1 MKYPIEKRKII
12 YASVVPVECGNER
25 GTAFFVAPDTLITA
39 RHVVAEHADSNPAPI
54 IIHADKPV
62 ICDVKCIAE
71 EGVNVDVVLLKCRD
85 YQQKDYLK
93 LLAAEFNEDRLLT
106 IVGYPKE
113 FGNCSDIISM
123 EVQDRL
129 GNRKEDYDTTVVRTD
144 SLAFTSYKGFS
155 GSPVLNE
162 KGSVIGI
169 ALNQFG
175 SSLGYASI
183 KSLVTRLESHK
194 VVVSKDWQSEDF
206 SPCGRGTSQRQVEKA
221 VGYAALRYNRD
232 LHVGNSDFDE
242 EVNLFALRSFK
253 IDIEQEVKAIES
265 DAISIWGKEL
275 ADYHKGEYDELFTK
289 LYNWRNSNLD
299 NRDNWSFKIKD
310 FYRDKYPKLQT
321 LIDKWR
327 LCNNQLVLLKGK
339 AGMGKT
345 HYVCATAE
353 RLCKEMNVYLLFGSR
368 FSEDQVFESQLY
380 GMMGIGENDLRKL
393 NDKMVE
399 EDSNALIIIDALNEG
414 ATEQFWEREIKVLE
428 DLLNDCE
435 RIKLMLTYRE
445 GEGKYINNPCE
456 TIDLRGFESSTDEA
470 IQKYFD
476 YYGIDDSDG
485 ELRQRYF
492 SEFSEPL
499 FLTMFCIV
507 ASQDLRYMMDDFT
520 YSELFH
526 QYIKYRNDIVAK
538 GVDEDSHRNVTEK
551 ALMKFANYSL
561 YYNDCKDIPR
571 KKARCYA
578 DQICRN
584 RTWSNNLLNWILKE
598 NLMLSTGR
606 NGDMLMF
613 GYQKMGDFLMADI
626 FVHNKMTDKNKVDFV
641 LEKGTRREYASYRRF
656 IIALL
661 SEWELTP
668 LLLER
673 KESIK
678 MHHLLL
684 GSLRHHGQSNLAILE
699 WMQNNNIFSVEILH
713 NFLQDLTLEVF
724 MSAHHVLKSAD
735 MAHRDKAWSTMV
747 NQEYSHRLDA
757 QRFSDFIAII
767 PRKDTDEG
775 WSKVIILLC
784 WMCTSPHPYV
794 RGAIMRKLAE
804 IFCNKPQMALFALNE
819 FFDCNDPY
827 VVQVVTSA
835 IYGYLLRK
843 RDVKQANEIADLILQ
858 YFYQDHKG
866 PEDILVRQWTM
877 LTLALA
883 DEMNLT
889 GTNTHFGAIKPPFA
903 SENPYDLVV
912 DKAESITKKYFGE
925 SKGAKKMYETLYGF
939 SDFRRYIIGTN
950 SRTNSDVFL
959 RKEGDSVQ
967 TLPLADIMLMVANI
981 AKHEFHWNDD
991 LGKLD
996 DNVYSEGRYN
1006 NFTERFGK
1014 KYLWLALYK
1023 ADALLS
1029 DHLKVADGRN
1039 YLSSPKDDDI
1049 EVIPYPWHT
1058 REYSRIDPTILKASD
1073 TFTYT
1078 AFVAEELED
1087 VQSETNEQW
1096 MAENY
1101 LIQKPRLTVKDT
1113 DGSEWVV
1120 LTCYDGYKID
1130 AEDNTVKDL
1139 FLFSNAAFIHIE
1151 DLELYRRWAETQN
1164 FYGRWMPERRNGS
1177 IDYLWNE
1184 YPWADTYK
1192 RTLRG
1197 VKDWENPGK
1206 GATFK
1211 TNLSYEAQLQEDW
1224 IGLDE
1229 TEMYLKE
1236 ASMPNHLVME
1246 ALNLYTAERGVIRA
1260 KSDNTI
1266 VARNFSIGKMNG
1278 LVMRKEYLDQYLSD
1292 NNLVLVFYSL
1302 GEKYITKKGSYQNI
1316 GNRFELS
1323 GAYNYHNGKFEEIQR
1338 MHISNII

>member
-1 MKYPIEKRKII
+1 MKYPIDVRKAI
-12 YASVVPVECGNER
+12 YASVVPVKCDTER
-25 GTAFFVAPDTLITA
+25 GTAFFIAPNTLVTA
-39 RHVVAEHADSNPAPI
+39 RHIVAQNAVNGV
-54 IIHADKPV
+54 PV
-62 ICDVKCIAE
+62 IISTDKQVLCDVEYIAE
-71 EGVNVDVVLLKCRD
+71 EGVNVDVVLLRCKD
-85 YQQKDYLK
+85 YQQEDHLK
-93 LLAAEFNEDRLLT
+93 LLAAEFNEDRQLT

-169 ALNQFG
+169 TVNQLG
-175 SSLGYASI
+175 GSLGYASI
-183 KSLVTRLESHK
+183 KSLATRFENHN

-232 LHVGNSDFDE
+232 LHVSNATLDGELD
-242 EVNLFALRSFK
+242 LFAQRMQSIDLEEKLRK
-253 IDIEQEVKAIES
+253 IES
-265 DAISIWGKEL
+265 DALGYNFDFSESLNEYQKG
-275 ADYHKGEYDELFTK
+275 DYDNLQKF
-289 LYNWRNSNLD
+289 LYNWHNSHKEKNFTSFTLKFFQD
-299 NRDNWSFKIKD
+299 NYIK
-310 FYRDKYPKLQT
+310 FSE
-321 LIDKWR
+321 LIEEWHRSQK
-327 LCNNQLVLLKGK
+327 QIVLFKGK

-368 FSEDQVFESQLY
+368 FSEDQDFESQLCS
-380 GMMGIGENDLRKL
+380 MMGIGENALQKL
-393 NDKMVE
+393 NGKMME
-399 EDSNALIIIDALNEG
+399 ENSNALIIIDALNEG
-414 ATEQFWEREIKVLE
+414 ATENFWNVAMKRMET
-428 DLLNDCE
+428 LL
-435 RIKLMLTYRE
+435 KLYDRLKLLITYRDDE
-445 GEGKYINNPCE
+445 DFDLSIPCSIIE
-456 TIDLRGFESSTDEA
+456 LRGFEDNTQEA
-470 IQKYFD
+470 IQKYFAH
-476 YYGIDDSDG
+476 YQIDDTDSNI
-485 ELRQRYF
+485 QKRYF
-492 SEFSEPL
+492 AEFSEPL
-499 FLTMFCIV
+499 FLTMFCVV
-507 ASQDLRYMMDDFT
+507 ASHDLRYMMDNFT
-520 YSELFH
+520 YSDLFH
-526 QYIKYRNDIVAK
+526 QYIKYRNDMVSK
-538 GVDEDSHRNVTEK
+538 GVDEDSHRNVTEN

-561 YYNDCKDIPR
+561 YYNQCSDISR
-571 KKARCYA
+571 QKARHYA

-598 NLMLSTGR
+598 NLMLSTGQQGER
-606 NGDMLMF
+606 LMF

-626 FVHNKMTDKNKVDFV
+626 FMHNKMTDEAKVDFI

-668 LLLER
+668 QLLER
-673 KESIK
+673 KIATK
-678 MHHLLL
+678 MHHLILA
-684 GSLRHHGQSNLAILE
+684 SLRYHGKNNQAILK
-699 WMQNNNIFSVEILH
+699 WMQNNSIFSVRILH
-713 NFLQDLTLEVF
+713 DFLQDLTLEVF
-724 MSAHHVLKSAD
+724 MVAHHVLKSAD

-747 NQEYSHRLDA
+747 NKEYSHRLDA
-757 QRFSDFIAII
+757 QWFADFISII
-767 PRKDTDEG
+767 PRDDTDQG
-775 WSKVIILLC
+775 WGKVVVLLC

-794 RGAIMRKLAE
+794 RGAVMRKLVE
-804 IFCNKPQMALFALNE
+804 IFCNKTQMAHFALNE

-827 VVQVVTSA
+827 VVQVITCA

-843 RDVKQANEIADLILQ
+843 RDATEAAKIADLILQ
-858 YFYQDHKG
+858 FFYQDHKA

-883 DEMNLT
+883 DELNGIST
-889 GTNTHFGAIKPPFA
+889 YFGAIKPPFA

-925 SKGAKKMYETLYGF
+925 SEGSWKMYETLYGF

-950 SRTNSDVFL
+950 SRANSDVFL
-959 RKEGDSVQ
+959 KKEGTHVK
-967 TLPLADIMLMVANI
+967 TLLLADIILMVANI
-981 AKHEFHWNDD
+981 AKHDFRWNDD

-1006 NFTERFGK
+1006 NLTERFGK

-1029 DHLKVADGRN
+1029 DHFEVADGCN
-1039 YLSSPKDDDI
+1039 CLYSPTEKDI
-1049 EVIPYPWHT
+1049 ELTPYPWHT
-1058 REYSRIDPTILKASD
+1058 REYSRIDPTILNASD
-1073 TFTYT
+1073 TQDYT
-1078 AFVAEELED
+1078 SFQADELEN
-1087 VQSETNEQW
+1087 VEMVTNEQW
-1096 MAENY
+1096 LSENHP
-1101 LIQKPRLTVKDT
+1101 IQKPRLMVKDT
-1113 DGSEWVV
+1113 DGSEWIV
-1120 LTCYDGYKID
+1120 LTCYDGYRLD
-1130 AEDNTVKDL
+1130 AEEGTVKDL
-1139 FLFSNAAFIHIE
+1139 FLFSNAAFIKYKE
-1151 DLELYRRWAETQN
+1151 LEIFWRWAAMQN

-1184 YPWADTYK
+1184 YPWAETYK
-1192 RTLRG
+1192 RTLRD
-1197 VKDWENPGK
+1197 VDDWENPDE

-1211 TNLSYEAQLQEDW
+1211 INLSYEAQLQEEW

-1236 ASMPNHLVME
+1236 VSMPNHLVME

-1278 LVMRKEYLDQYLSD
+1278 LVMRKKYLDQYLSD
-1292 NNLVLVFYSL
+1292 NNLALVFYSL
-1302 GEKYITKKGSYQNI
+1302 GEKYIIQKGTYQSM
-1316 GNRFELS
+1316 GQRYDLS
-1323 GAYNYHNGKFEEIQR
+1323 GAYCYHDNSFDEIQP
-1338 MHISNII
+1338 MHISNTL